1 MSKCVTPL
9 NLPSGLIGFP
19 ELKQYVLLDHDKDSP
34 FKWFQSLED
43 GAIAFVLIDPLL
55 FNPEYVAE
63 VTDAELA
70 ELDVQTEEDLV
81 ISVIVTVPSN
91 PQNMTANLKAPLIFN
106 LKNRRGKQ
114 VILNT
119 SSYTT
124 RHNIMEEVRKRTAG
138 DEAATIQEAVQQ
150 AKADQAA
157 QADAKAGTGKK
168 G

>member
-1 MSKCVTPL
+1 M
-9 NLPSGLIGFP
+9 
-19 ELKQYVLLDHDKDSP
+19 
-34 FKWFQSLED
+34 
-43 GAIAFVLIDPLL
+43 
-55 FNPEYVAE
+55 
-63 VTDAELA
+63 
-70 ELDVQTEEDLV
+70 QTEEDLV